1 MKRLKVL
8 TLGWEFPPIINGG
21 LGVASYGLT
30 KAISK
35 LADVTLILPKSD
47 PSMVLENVE
56 LIGLNHVDI
65 EKLKLIEEIDETYET
80 FSQVE
85 YIDSDFSPYKDN
97 LTDLTTEITKKEV
110 TKKFNYLD
118 DIGAFAIDDLYGH
131 DMWEKVHKF
140 ARLAVRIAADKEFD
154 VIHAHDWMT
163 FIAGCEIK
171 AKYHKPLVLHVHA
184 LETDRTTTDNRG
196 DVYHIEKSA
205 MEYADLVVPV
215 SNYTAQQIVQY
226 YQIPKDKIF
235 AVHNGL
241 EPVQTYK
248 TVKSFPEKMIL
259 YLGRLTGQKG
269 PGYFLEVAHRVTQK
283 VDDVRFVMAG
293 TGDRL
298 KNLIETGA
306 YKRLGSKFHFTGFLN
321 REKVHQL
328 YSMAD
333 VYVMPSVSEP
343 FGLSAL
349 EAAQFGVPCVI
360 SNQSG
365 VSEVLHHAL
374 KADFWDVDTMANQ
387 IIELLQNQEKRDQV
401 IHDTYAD
408 LKNITWDNS
417 ANELVNKMLAI

>member
-1 MKRLKVL
+1 MKKLKIL

-35 LADVTLILPKSD
+35 LADVTLILPKAD

-56 LIGLNHVDI
+56 LIGLNQVDI
-65 EKLKLIEEIDETYET
+65 EKLKTVEETEESYET
-80 FSQVE
+80 FSQVT

-97 LTDLTTEITKKEV
+97 LTDLNTEITTKEI

-118 DIGAFAIDDLYGH
+118 DITSFAIGDLYGH
-131 DMWEKVHKF
+131 DMWDKVHKF

-171 AKYHKPLVLHVHA
+171 AKYNKPLILHVHA

-215 SNYTAQQIVQY
+215 SHYTAQQIVQY
-226 YQIPKDKIF
+226 YQIETGKIF
-235 AVHNGL
+235 PVHNGL
-241 EPVQTYK
+241 EHIDTFK
-248 TVKSFPEKMIL
+248 TPKSFPEKMIL

-269 PGYFLEVAHRVTQK
+269 PGYFLEVAQRVSQK
-283 VDDVRFVMAG
+283 VEDVRFVMAG

-306 YKRLGSKFHFTGFLN
+306 YKKLGSKFHFTGFLN
-321 REKVHQL
+321 REKVQQL

-365 VSEVLHHAL
+365 VAEVLQHAL
-374 KADFWDVDTMANQ
+374 KADFWDVDLMANQ
-387 IIELLQNQEKRDQV
+387 IIELLENQEKRDQV

-408 LKNITWDNS
+408 LKHITWDNS